1 MVISHPDCGTQRRI
15 LLKSKRDRV
24 LARHRRCFWL
34 RMTPVS
40 SRASN
45 CSLTAA
51 EPRSNRKEDI
61 MTSRR
66 KFLSNAFGIA
76 FVSATTW
83 PIRADQARSTRGQS
97 NSGRSKAG
105 RTAQKTSLRWDV
117 FLAPSI
123 PAITSDLP
131 PGEKQRPWPPISST
145 LISGER
151 DAVLVDTPITVEQA
165 RALANWVAA
174 SGKNLTTI
182 YATHGHGDHFFGTST
197 VLERFPGARF
207 VARSDVIKIMRQ
219 QASSESLAT
228 FWNPRFPGQISS
240 HLAIAEE
247 LSGNVI
253 NLEGHDLV
261 SVPLGF
267 TDTANTTCLHVPSIG
282 LIVAGDA
289 AYNGVHLHL
298 SESPDQQKR
307 QEWIAAL
314 DKMESLKPRAVIAG
328 HKRVGNVDSP
338 KILGETRRYIRDFER
353 LAMQTTTARDLYDQ
367 MLKLYPEWGNRGAL
381 WSSVRAIKT

>member
-1 MVISHPDCGTQRRI
+1 MR
-15 LLKSKRDRV
+15 SKK
-24 LARHRRCFWL
+24 A
-34 RMTPVS
+34 
-40 SRASN
+40 
-45 CSLTAA
+45 
-51 EPRSNRKEDI
+51 K

-66 KFLSNAFGIA
+66 EFLSNALGIA
-76 FVSATTW
+76 LVTATPW
-83 PIRADQARSTRGQS
+83 PIRADQARSMNGQS
-97 NSGRSKAG
+97 DSSTSKSGR
-105 RTAQKTSLRWDV
+105 TNQKMSLKWDV

-151 DAVLVDTPITVEQA
+151 DAVLVDAPITVEQA

-182 YATHGHGDHFFGTST
+182 YATHGHGDHFFGATA
-197 VLERFPGARF
+197 VLERFPNARF
-207 VARSDVIKIMRQ
+207 VARPEVIKIMRQ
-219 QASSESLAT
+219 QSSPESLAT

-240 HLAIAEE
+240 QLAIAEE
-247 LSGNVI
+247 LTGNVI
-253 NLEGHDLV
+253 HLEGQDLI
-261 SVPLGF
+261 SVPLGA
-267 TDTANTTCLHVPSIG
+267 TDTADTTCLHVPSIG

-328 HKRVGNVDSP
+328 HKRVGNDDSP
-338 KILGETRRYIRDFER
+338 KILGETRRYIRDFDR
-353 LAMQTTTARDLYDQ
+353 LAMQTTTARELYDQ
-367 MLKLYPEWGNRGAL
+367 MLKLYPDWGNPGAL
-381 WSSVRAIKT
+381 WTSARAVKP

>member
-1 MVISHPDCGTQRRI
+1 MQ
-15 LLKSKRDRV
+15 SKK
-24 LARHRRCFWL
+24 A
-34 RMTPVS
+34 
-40 SRASN
+40 
-45 CSLTAA
+45 
-51 EPRSNRKEDI
+51 I
-61 MTSRR
+61 MTSRWE
-66 KFLSNAFGIA
+66 FLSNALGIA
-76 FVSATTW
+76 LVTALTW
-83 PIRADQARSTRGQS
+83 QARADQARSIHEQSDSRTS
-97 NSGRSKAG
+97 NSGSTTQNR
-105 RTAQKTSLRWDV
+105 SLRWDV
-117 FLAPSI
+117 FLTPSI
-123 PAITSDLP
+123 PAIAIDLA
-131 PGEKQRPWPPISST
+131 PGEKERPWPPISST

-165 RALANWVAA
+165 RALADWVVA

-197 VLERFPGARF
+197 VLDRFPGARF
-207 VARSDVIKIMRQ
+207 VARPEVIKVMRQ
-219 QASSESLAT
+219 QASPESLAT

-247 LSGNVI
+247 LTGNVI

-267 TDTANTTCLHVPSIG
+267 TDTASTTCLHVPSVG

-298 SESPDQQKR
+298 SESSDQQKR

-328 HKRVGNVDSP
+328 HKRLGNDDSP
-338 KILGETRRYIRDFER
+338 GILGETRKYISDFER

-367 MLKLYPEWGNRGAL
+367 MLKLCPEWGNRGAL

>member
-1 MVISHPDCGTQRRI
+1 M
-15 LLKSKRDRV
+15 
-24 LARHRRCFWL
+24 
-34 RMTPVS
+34 S
-40 SRASN
+40 SRREILADA
-45 CSLTAA
+45 LGT
-51 EPRSNRKEDI
+51 
-61 MTSRR
+61 
-66 KFLSNAFGIA
+66 A
-76 FVSATTW
+76 FVMGLPS
-83 PIRADQARSTRGQS
+83 PIGADESRSRQGQS
-97 NSGRSKAG
+97 NTSTSKAR
-105 RTAQKTSLRWDV
+105 RTTKKISLTWDV

-174 SGKNLTTI
+174 RGKNLTTI
-182 YATHGHGDHFFGTST
+182 YATHGHGDHFFGAST

-207 VARSDVIKIMRQ
+207 VARPEVIEIMRQ
-219 QASSESLAT
+219 QASPESLAT
-228 FWNPRFPGQISS
+228 YWNPRFPGQISS
-240 HLAIAEE
+240 QLAIAEE
-247 LSGNVI
+247 LTGNVI
-253 NLEGHDLV
+253 DLEGQELV

-267 TDTANTTCLHVPSIG
+267 TDTASTTCLHVPSIG

-338 KILGETRRYIRDFER
+338 KILGETRKYIRDFER
-353 LAMQTTTARDLYDQ
+353 LAMQTTTARELYDQ
-367 MLKLYPEWGNRGAL
+367 MLKLYPDWVNPGAL
-381 WSSVRAIKT
+381 WTSVHAVKP

>member
-1 MVISHPDCGTQRRI
+1 MSSRREILADALGTAFVMG
-15 LLKSKRDRV
+15 LPS
-24 LARHRRCFWL
+24 
-34 RMTPVS
+34 PVS
-40 SRASN
+40 AGESSSR
-45 CSLTAA
+45 
-51 EPRSNRKEDI
+51 
-61 MTSRR
+61 
-66 KFLSNAFGIA
+66 
-76 FVSATTW
+76 
-83 PIRADQARSTRGQS
+83 QGQS
-97 NSGRSKAG
+97 NTGTSKAG
-105 RTAQKTSLRWDV
+105 RRARKISLTWDV

-165 RALANWVAA
+165 RALTNWVAA
-174 SGKNLTTI
+174 RGKNLTTI
-182 YATHGHGDHFFGTST
+182 YATHGHGDHFFGAST

-207 VARSDVIKIMRQ
+207 VARPEVINIMRQ
-219 QASSESLAT
+219 QASPESLAT
-228 FWNPRFPGQISS
+228 YWNPRFPEQISNQ
-240 HLAIAEE
+240 LAIAEE
-247 LSGNVI
+247 LTGNVI
-253 NLEGHDLV
+253 NLEGQDLV

-267 TDTANTTCLHVPSIG
+267 TDTASTTCLHVPSIG

-298 SESPDQQKR
+298 SESPDREKR

-338 KILGETRRYIRDFER
+338 KVLGETRRYIRDFER
-353 LAMQTTTARDLYDQ
+353 LAMLTATARELYDQ
-367 MLKLYPEWGNRGAL
+367 MLKLYPDWGNPGAL
-381 WSSVRAIKT
+381 WTSVRAVKP